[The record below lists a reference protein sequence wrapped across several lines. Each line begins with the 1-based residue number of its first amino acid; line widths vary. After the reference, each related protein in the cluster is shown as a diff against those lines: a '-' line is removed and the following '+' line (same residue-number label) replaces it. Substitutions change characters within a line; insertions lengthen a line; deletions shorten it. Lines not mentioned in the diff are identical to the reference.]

1 MLDRSVLTLF
11 MTITGGMSWDEVFDA
26 LLQIHFGY
34 AFLLVFFIAVMALAG
49 LNIIA
54 GIFVND
60 AIEMAQMDRDIVI
73 QTETEKN
80 RAMVK
85 ELVVL
90 FEEFDTDK
98 TGTLTLRELT
108 EAWTNPEVSARFRIL
123 GVEHMDAAALFR
135 TLDVDESEE
144 IDIKEFVT
152 GCLRART
159 LTRPVDFE
167 TFIRETRR
175 TARRQHDQFKH
186 VVSKLD
192 RLPVEVRASEEH
204 VAAMNLRKSKNSDFT
219 RVAFHSHGLN
229 LHADADVVDEPPLV
243 FSGHVGPHAQSLS
256 VQGPIRQ
263 SIQYT

>member
-1 MLDRSVLTLF
+1 MVSWPFFFGFLEKCLHPRTFPGVLFIVFMAAMTL
-11 MTITGGMSWDEVFDA
+11 
-26 LLQIHFGY
+26 
-34 AFLLVFFIAVMALAG
+34 AV

-60 AIEMAQMDRDIVI
+60 AIEMAQMDRDIVL
-73 QTETEKN
+73 QAEAGRNK
-80 RAMVK
+80 AMIN
-85 ELVVL
+85 ELTML
-90 FEEFDTDK
+90 FGEFDIDRS
-98 TGTLTLRELT
+98 GTITLDDLT
-108 EAWTNPEVSARFRIL
+108 EAFNDPEVNARFRML
-123 GVEHMDAAALFR
+123 GVEEMDAAALFR
-135 TLDVDESEE
+135 TLDVDGSEQL
-144 IDIKEFVT
+144 DIKEFVT
-152 GCLRART
+152 GCLRAKT
-159 LTRPVDFE
+159 LTRPVDFQ
-167 TFIRETRR
+167 TFIRESRR